1 METFEQFLE
10 RINSFEKPIFSLPNG
25 DFEVNPSLKNKVDS
39 DNNFKPFFGDTT
51 VFDLTD
57 ITKEKIDS
65 IVDELYLNAGECFCE
80 RLKGDTFHVTLHDL
94 SNSNCLADI
103 GGELFYNELN
113 LLNLINENKISSSK
127 ITMKTNFIINMV
139 NTSIVL
145 ALKPKTEEDYGKL
158 MSVYNVVDKVKS
170 LPYPLTP
177 HITLAY
183 FNPDGFSDE
192 SARKLEKVVNKL
204 NETEFDIALFTDTLH
219 YEKFTDMNTYHKIFP
234 FTVSQIKAIPIYSMS
249 SIK

>member
-10 RINSFEKPIFSLPNG
+10 RINSFEKPVLKLPDG
-25 DFEVNPSLKNKVDS
+25 DFGVNPSLKNKVDS
-39 DNNFKPFFGDTT
+39 DNKFKPFFGDTT

-57 ITKEKIDS
+57 TTKATIEC
-65 IVDELYLNAGECFCE
+65 IVDELYINAGECFCE

-94 SNSNCLADI
+94 SNSNCLVDI
-103 GGELFYNELN
+103 GEELFHNELS
-113 LLNLINENKISSSK
+113 LLNVINESKIASSK
-127 ITMKTNFIINMV
+127 ITMQTNFIINMV

-145 ALKPKTEEDYGKL
+145 ALKPKTEEDYSKL
-158 MSVYNVVDKVKS
+158 MSLYNVVDNVKG

-183 FNPDGFSDE
+183 FNPSGFSDE

-204 NETEFDIALFTDTLH
+204 NESEFDIPLFTDTLY

-234 FTVSQIKAIPIYSMS
+234 FTVSQIKAIPIYSMN
-249 SIK
+249 SII